1 VRTHEEKVIEP
12 TMDKTLD
19 DKVLEMQ
26 LRIRKVQ
33 LAAAY
38 DVISALQR
46 QTSSLPYR
54 RPPTPSVTVV
64 HASQLEGIR
73 PISKG
78 SVSVVLSATLRRAH
92 EHDENP
98 ASKMRVAL
106 KIPRANASTSTTT
119 TTETRTETAT
129 RTRTHSE
136 DAINNQ
142 SAVLHEVSLQL
153 PDHPGIVRP
162 LGVVVMP
169 AELASSSSRHNVLAL
184 VTELW
189 EGGTL
194 EDFLSAA
201 ISSAI
206 ATETSTETAPAKTTG
221 PPSIVRIRVRDVIF
235 VARRLSSALDALH
248 RANLIHGDVCARNV
262 VVKTTFDKIEDA
274 AIIDFNLCS
283 PMNRRL
289 QEHQV
294 ERRLESGYHAPDTVL
309 TGKTDV
315 YSLGH
320 TVAQMCR
327 AAKVSTTRET
337 SSLKAIEQIAHAC
350 LRPDPALRP
359 HPQDILNMLTRL

>member
-119 TTETRTETAT
+119 TTTAT
-129 RTRTHSE
+129 KTATKTATRTHSE
-136 DAINNQ
+136 DVINNQ

-162 LGVVVMP
+162 LGVVVLP

-201 ISSAI
+201 ISSA
-206 ATETSTETAPAKTTG
+206 TATG

-235 VARRLSSALDALH
+235 VTRRLSSALDALH

-283 PMNRRL
+283 PMDRRL

-320 TVAQMCR
+320 TVSQMCR
-327 AAKVSTTRET
+327 AAKVSTTREM